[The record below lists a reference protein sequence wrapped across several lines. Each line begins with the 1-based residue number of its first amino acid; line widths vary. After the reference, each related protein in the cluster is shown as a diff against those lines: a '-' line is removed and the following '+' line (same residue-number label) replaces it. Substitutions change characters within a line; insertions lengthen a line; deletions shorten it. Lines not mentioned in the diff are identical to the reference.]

1 MLYVCFCFISL
12 LTPFHM
18 TLIHKPPLGFMAG
31 NCHDC
36 VVLTLCFKTSSGSI
50 KLFSHL
56 SFKCYGMHFPLIVD
70 ASGSQIRFG
79 GALCSSIIFYLFVN
93 FFFLNLM
100 FVFSRKSKTK
110 PNGKKPPAEEK
121 KHYLEPEYT
130 KVRVVDF
137 DLKDLVVLP
146 REIDLNEWLASNSE

>member
-1 MLYVCFCFISL
+1 MRSL
-12 LTPFHM
+12 LV
-18 TLIHKPPLGFMAG
+18 
-31 NCHDC
+31 D
-36 VVLTLCFKTSSGSI
+36 SSGSYI
-50 KLFSHL
+50 LA
-56 SFKCYGMHFPLIVD
+56 M
-70 ASGSQIRFG
+70 
-79 GALCSSIIFYLFVN
+79 GALCRTTIGLIFFS
-93 FFFLNLM
+93 FFLILTL